1 MTALQTVPLGDIA
14 TVDRAS
20 VQPSCIRPGTLYVGL
35 EDIES
40 GGGIVG
46 ARPVNAG
53 DLAST
58 KFSFT
63 ESHVLYGK
71 LRPYLAKIAA
81 PEFAGICSTDIVPV
95 LPGPLL
101 DRRYLLH
108 YLRQPTMVAFATAR
122 SVGINLPRLR
132 PSVLETFPVPLPPLP
147 EQRRVAAILDQADD
161 VRAKRHAAQAKLDDL
176 ARSIF
181 IQLFGD
187 PVANPHGWPED
198 VVLGDVADI
207 VSGITKGRKL
217 AGAPTREVPYLAVVN
232 VQDRRLNL
240 DTVKTIEATEAEIRR
255 YELRFGDLL
264 LTEGGD
270 PDKLGRGTLWRVEVA
285 ECIHQN
291 HIFRVRPVDPRVT
304 PLFLNWLVG
313 SDRGKRYFMKAAKQ
327 TTGIASINLRQLRA
341 FPLLTPPL
349 ALQQEFAQAID
360 CVSALTATVG
370 KARGKC
376 DDLFASLQFRAFRGD
391 L

>member
-1 MTALQTVPLGDIA
+1 M
-14 TVDRAS
+14 
-20 VQPSCIRPGTLYVGL
+20 YVGL

-40 GGGIVG
+40 GGSILG
-46 ARPVNAG
+46 ARPVDPG

-81 PEFAGICSTDIVPV
+81 PDFSGICSTDIVPV

-108 YLRQPTMVAFATAR
+108 FLRQPTMVAFASAR
-122 SVGINLPRLR
+122 SVGINLPRLS

-147 EQRRVAAILDQADD
+147 EQRRIAAILDQAEGL
-161 VRAKRHAAQAKLDDL
+161 RAKRRAALAKLESLTQSVFLDM
-176 ARSIF
+176 
-181 IQLFGD
+181 FGD
-187 PVANPHGWPED
+187 PVANPHSWPED
-198 VVLGDVADI
+198 TFLGEVADI
-207 VSGITKGRKL
+207 MSGITKGRKL
-217 AGAPTREVPYLAVVN
+217 EGAPTREVPYLAVVN

-240 DTVKTIEATEAEIRR
+240 DTVKTIEATEAEVRR
-255 YELRFGDLL
+255 YQLKFGDLL

-270 PDKLGRGTLWRVEVA
+270 PDKLGRGSLWSEEVA

-291 HIFRVRPVDPRVT
+291 HIFRVRLTDPRVT
-304 PLFLNWLVG
+304 PLFLNWLIG
-313 SDRGKRYFMKAAKQ
+313 SERGKRYFLKSAKQ

-341 FPLLTPPL
+341 FPLLMPPL
-349 ALQQEFAQAID
+349 ALQEQFARAMD
-360 CVSALTATVG
+360 CVAALRAQIQEARATL
-370 KARGKC
+370 
-376 DDLFASLQFRAFRGD
+376 DELFASLQHRAFRD
-391 L
+391 EL